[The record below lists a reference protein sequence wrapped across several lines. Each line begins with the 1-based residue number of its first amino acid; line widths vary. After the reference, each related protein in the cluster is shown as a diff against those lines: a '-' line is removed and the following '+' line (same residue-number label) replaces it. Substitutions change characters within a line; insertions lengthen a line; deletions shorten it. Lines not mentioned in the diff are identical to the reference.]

1 MATKER
7 LRNLP
12 SGNDGKIYSLIDGE
26 MLNTFI
32 ILKIS
37 PRVEL
42 TVEEGNF
49 LGERMMQ
56 HAPRKMKGTG
66 SLTYVP
72 TTHFPKL
79 MKKWKET
86 GEFPYSVAQYY
97 NEVNEVHGRGEYQLR
112 DVIINTIALGLLDN
126 TSTEMIQADS
136 DFTFDDYDVLSEMV

>member
-1 MATKER
+1 MAKER
-7 LRNLP
+7 LRKLP
-12 SGNDGKIYSLIDGE
+12 SGNDGKAYSLINGE

-37 PRVEL
+37 PRLEN

-56 HAPRKMKGTG
+56 HALRKTNGTG

-72 TTHFPKL
+72 TTYFPKL
-79 MKKWKET
+79 MKAWKET
-86 GEFPYSVAQYY
+86 GVFPETTIQYY
-97 NEVNEVHGRGEYQLR
+97 NEINNVHGRGEYQLR
-112 DVIINTIALGLLDN
+112 DVILNNIAMGMLDN
-126 TSTEMIQADS
+126 TSTEMIQADT

>member
-1 MATKER
+1 MAKER

-12 SGNDGKIYSLIDGE
+12 SGNDGKAYSLINGE

-37 PRVEL
+37 PRLEN
-42 TVEEGNF
+42 TVEESNF

-56 HAPRKMKGTG
+56 HALRKTNGTG

-72 TTHFPKL
+72 TTYFPKL
-79 MKKWKET
+79 MKAWKET
-86 GEFPYSVAQYY
+86 GVFPETTIQYY
-97 NEVNEVHGRGEYQLR
+97 NEINNVHGRGEYQLR
-112 DVIINTIALGLLDN
+112 DVILNNIAMGMLDN
-126 TSTEMIQADS
+126 TSTGMIQADT

>member
-12 SGNDGKIYSLIDGE
+12 SGNDGKVYSLIDGE
-26 MLNTFI
+26 MLNTAI

-37 PRVEL
+37 PRLEL

-66 SLTYVP
+66 DMTYVP
-72 TTHFPKL
+72 TTYFPKL
-79 MKKWKET
+79 LKKWEET
-86 GEFPYSVAQYY
+86 GEFPYSVIQYY
-97 NEVNEVHGRGEYQLR
+97 NEVNNVHGRGEYQLR
-112 DVIINTIALGLLDN
+112 DIIMQTVAMGLLDN
-126 TSTEMIQADS
+126 TSTEIIQADTPI
-136 DFTFDDYDVLSEMV
+136 TFDGYDVISENT